1 MFEMGGRNVERR
13 VALVTGANRGIGLE
27 ACRQLARLG
36 LRIILTARREDK
48 GKEAVSTLA
57 AEGLHVGF
65 QPLDVD
71 SAPDRV
77 RIADFITREFGRLD
91 VLINNAGIS
100 LDGNIPALEVSL
112 DEIVRP
118 TLETNLYGAMHL
130 TQLFVPLMRQN
141 HYGRIVN
148 VSSGLGS
155 FSKMTAGRLAYR
167 LSKVAMNAMTRVFA
181 DELQDTNVLVNT
193 MTPGWV
199 RTHMGGMNADRS
211 VEEGADTITWLAT
224 LPDNGPRGGFFKDR
238 QDFPW

>member
-1 MFEMGGRNVERR
+1 MERR

-36 LRIILTARREDK
+36 LRVILTARREEK
-48 GKEAVSTLA
+48 GKEAVASLT
-57 AEGLHVGF
+57 AEGLPVAFH
-65 QPLDVD
+65 PLDVD

-77 RIADFITREFGRLD
+77 RIAEFITREYGRLD

-100 LDGNIPALEVSL
+100 VDGNTPALEVSL

-118 TLETNLYGAMHL
+118 TLETNFYGALHL

-181 DELQDTNVLVNT
+181 DELQDTNILVNA

-224 LPDNGPRGGFFKDR
+224 LPDDGPRGRFFKDR

>member
-1 MFEMGGRNVERR
+1 M
-13 VALVTGANRGIGLE
+13 ALVTGANRGIGLE

-36 LRIILTARREDK
+36 LQVILTARREDK

-57 AEGLHVGF
+57 EEGLHVGF

-91 VLINNAGIS
+91 VLINNAGVS
-100 LDGNIPALEVSL
+100 LDGNTPALEVSL
-112 DEIVRP
+112 DEVVRP
-118 TLETNLYGAMHL
+118 TLETNFYGAMHL

-181 DELQDTNVLVNT
+181 DELQDTNILVNA

-199 RTHMGGMNADRS
+199 RTHMGGMHADRS